1 MTGGTTSPELPDWI
15 PTPARSV
22 YLSLTSN
29 GRYNEYPSL
38 QIHLDTFFKSPI
50 LSDFWRHLSSVSM
63 SQSQLDVIVNYVIS
77 NLDLAPSAGHATRDR
92 PDKKTAIRDAQK
104 RADKLR
110 LSAAAAARNLARQLE
125 SIKEMSYA
133 GPLRA
138 FSPVQLLRLGLEKT
152 EQSDLSN
159 RFDEFLERT
168 PSRAVFWEFMSGAP
182 ANYGFSS
189 TPELLKTLADE
200 LDSFP
205 NVTAV
210 FENDPQL
217 SSTKSSYRDFVRG
230 LHCAL
235 MDFENRFGIQIK
247 LRQKDWSSL
256 VKVFFNLDINHRHL
270 SGILN

>member
-38 QIHLDTFFKSPI
+38 QIHLETFFKSPI
-50 LSDFWRHLSSVSM
+50 LSDFWRHLSSVFM
-63 SQSQLDVIVNYVIS
+63 SQSQWYVIVNYVIS
-77 NLDLAPSAGHATRDR
+77 NLYMVSSKGRATRDR
-92 PDKKTAIRDAQK
+92 PDNKTAIRDDQK

-110 LSAAAAARNLARQLE
+110 ASAANAARDLARQLE
-125 SIKEMSYA
+125 SIKAMSYA
-133 GPLRA
+133 GPRRA
-138 FSPVQLLRLGLEKT
+138 WSPVQLLRLGLEKT
-152 EQSDLSN
+152 EQTDLGD

-168 PSRAVFWEFMSGAP
+168 PSRAGFWEFISGAP
-182 ANYGFSS
+182 KNYGFSS

-205 NVTAV
+205 NITAV

-217 SSTKSSYRDFVRG
+217 NSTQSSYRDFVRG

-235 MDFENRFGIQIK
+235 MDYKKVFGIEIK
-247 LRQKDWSSL
+247 LRQSDWSSL
-256 VKVFFNLDINHRHL
+256 VKAFFNLDIDHRHL
-270 SGILN
+270 RGILN